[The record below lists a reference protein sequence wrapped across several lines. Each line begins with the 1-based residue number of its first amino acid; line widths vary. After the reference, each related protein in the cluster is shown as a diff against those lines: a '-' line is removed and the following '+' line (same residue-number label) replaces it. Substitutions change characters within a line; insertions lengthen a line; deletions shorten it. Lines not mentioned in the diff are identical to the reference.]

1 MILKEKLM
9 SDITYIHYNLG
20 GQEKQ
25 WGVGAHPGE
34 DTIKTLKAHLAQ
46 WIPDAV
52 FVKAEYHNESRFVF
66 QYGHYPNHRFQSV
79 SRTDDIYLNGIYDEA
94 PEM

>member
-1 MILKEKLM
+1 M
-9 SDITYIHYNLG
+9 SDITYIHYNLD

-25 WGVGAHPGE
+25 WGLGAHPGE

-52 FVKAEYHNESRFVF
+52 FIKAEYHDESGLVF
-66 QYGHYPNHRFQSV
+66 EYGPRTNHRFQSV
-79 SRTDDIYLNGIYDEA
+79 PRTDDIYLNGIYDEA